1 MAINEKHKRY
11 YDWLAQVQEEI
22 IDPQLPIIDPHH
34 HLWNGDNQ
42 LAGSFPYLIE
52 NLNEDTFS
60 GHNIVGTIFMECAQG
75 YYSNGEEKYKPVGE
89 TEFVVNLIKASKKL
103 LKTTNIIGI
112 IGYADLMLGGEVK
125 DVLDKH
131 LLKGDGLFKGIRHAA
146 GWDKNKEIHNS
157 HSNPIENIYYNKSF
171 REGAEE
177 LIKLNLTFDAW
188 HYHHQIKDLSD
199 FAINY
204 PELTIIHDHF
214 GGPLGV
220 GPYEG
225 KKKEIFQK
233 WKDDISLLSE
243 SKNVFAKLGG
253 LAMPVNGWSF
263 HKQDKPASS
272 DQIIDLHQEYY
283 LHTINCF
290 GVDRCMFESNFPV
303 DRRSVSYHVL
313 WNAFKKMI
321 LDYPDEDKNK
331 LFFKNAKDVYGV

>member
-1 MAINEKHKRY
+1 MCESMRNA
-11 YDWLAQVQEEI
+11 
-22 IDPQLPIIDPHH
+22 
-34 HLWNGDNQ
+34 
-42 LAGSFPYLIE
+42 
-52 NLNEDTFS
+52 
-60 GHNIVGTIFMECAQG
+60 
-75 YYSNGEEKYKPVGE
+75 
-89 TEFVVNLIKASKKL
+89 
-103 LKTTNIIGI
+103 
-112 IGYADLMLGGEVK
+112 
-125 DVLDKH
+125 
-131 LLKGDGLFKGIRHAA
+131 
-146 GWDKNKEIHNS
+146 EIHNS

-225 KKKEIFQK
+225 KKKEIFHK

-253 LAMPVNGWSF
+253 LAMPVNGWNF

>member
-253 LAMPVNGWSF
+253 LAMPVNGWNF